1 MLVLAKNTE
10 NMLFYVKF
18 GENTSITC
26 NKLECRKNLPATY
39 IYKTL
44 RVHTSYSDNY
54 KNNAILD
61 TTELVMRIR

>member
-1 MLVLAKNTE
+1 MSK
-10 NMLFYVKF
+10 KF
-18 GENTSITC
+18 TGYLH
-26 NKLECRKNLPATY
+26 LE
-39 IYKTL
+39 TL